1 LIKRLE
7 GQVVAD
13 ELNIKNIEEY
23 LKVRI
28 VYDEL
33 TDNET
38 KRKLLVLSNKNKKI
52 VPTKYENIQKIKQYV
67 Q

>member
-1 LIKRLE
+1 
-7 GQVVAD
+7 VAD

>member
-1 LIKRLE
+1 M
-7 GQVVAD
+7 AD